1 MTSIGTE
8 EDVIKSTL
16 IHNLNKIKIFSTSN
30 RMNFLNMIRD
40 ICFKKNELQKIFF
53 NVFNLK
59 RFLIEF

>member
-8 EDVIKSTL
+8 QDVIKSAL

-40 ICFKKNELQKIFF
+40 ICLKKKTAENIF
-53 NVFNLK
+53 
-59 RFLIEF
+59 